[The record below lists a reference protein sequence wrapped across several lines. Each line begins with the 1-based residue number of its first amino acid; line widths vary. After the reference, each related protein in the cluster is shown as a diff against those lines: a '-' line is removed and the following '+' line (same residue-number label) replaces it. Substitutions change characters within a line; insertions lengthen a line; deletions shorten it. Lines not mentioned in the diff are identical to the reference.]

1 MKLTE
6 KTKKRLTIAGL
17 SVVSIALV
25 IAIASQFRA
34 EVPKDTEVLS
44 TPAVSSEVSPSVS
57 VPPSSAEPTSTPTV
71 SIKPIEETET
81 PSVTESKDT
90 GKSTGTEQKIQAEP
104 TKPPA
109 PTESPKPSKPK
120 SETSKPKAET
130 STQQNETVTKNP
142 TKPPEYKPEDTV
154 KTKPKEPDAGEK
166 NDKGQMWVPGFGW
179 VDDSGP
185 NVGKEV
191 DGEGDIDKQVGEMD

>member
-6 KTKKRLTIAGL
+6 KTKKRFTIDGL

-34 EVPKDTEVLS
+34 EVPKDTEVLP
-44 TPAVSSEVSPSVS
+44 TPAVSSEVSPSVN

-71 SIKPIEETET
+71 SIKPIEETVT
-81 PSVTESKDT
+81 PSVTEKDT

-120 SETSKPKAET
+120 AETSKPKAET
-130 STQQNETVTKNP
+130 STKQNETMTKNP

-154 KTKPKEPDAGEK
+154 KTKPKEPDAGAK